1 MKEPTDTTSLKLS
14 PKKRS
19 THLAAKKGA
28 EVMTSAR
35 VFTEFEKTQAHV
47 RKELGV
53 LN

>member
-1 MKEPTDTTSLKLS
+1 MKKPTDTTSLKLS

-19 THLAAKKGA
+19 THLAAKEGA
-28 EVMTSAR
+28 EVMTSTR
-35 VFTEFEKTQAHV
+35 VFIEFEKTQAHL